1 MEHQLGVTNQNSDAI
16 SRMEN
21 LPETPVDTVEE
32 ERLDLEE
39 DVYVLESRAAE
50 EWTHDNPLQQQ
61 RADPVLGTVISWVE
75 DGQQPE
81 KGNCLERVWTCRPI
95 TDSLGDYGSGS
106 DAGWSTRERAEN
118 KCAYHRNTLT
128 KSSNGPTN
136 IRLQATL
143 GSQQQRRSLGSASTC
158 RGRGRR

>member
-106 DAGWSTRERAEN
+106 DAGCMVYEGEGREQV
-118 KCAYHRNTLT
+118 CL
-128 KSSNGPTN
+128 P
-136 IRLQATL
+136 
-143 GSQQQRRSLGSASTC
+143 
-158 RGRGRR
+158 